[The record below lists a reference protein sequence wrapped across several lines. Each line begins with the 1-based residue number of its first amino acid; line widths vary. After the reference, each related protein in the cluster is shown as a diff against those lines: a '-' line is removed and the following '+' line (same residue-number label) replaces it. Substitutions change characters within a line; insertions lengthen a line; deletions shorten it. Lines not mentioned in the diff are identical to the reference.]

1 MLTNPN
7 PAQSCGIISYRDPKI
22 PVIGE
27 KLIIL
32 MKILILLY
40 FLCAV
45 LLTLYGI
52 NSHVMIHL
60 FKRRHARRRRED
72 RIVVSNFYGGAV
84 PLNDPQPFAQS
95 LPTVTTQLPI
105 FNELNV
111 AERLIDAA
119 ATMVYPRGRHEIQVI
134 DDSTDE
140 TRQIVAA
147 KVVELRQQGVD
158 IKHITRKDRKGFKAG
173 ALRFGLDRA
182 SGEYLAIFDAD
193 FVPPPDFLLKS
204 IPFFIADSRLGFV
217 QGRWGHLNGE
227 ESFVTRLQS
236 IGINGHFMVEQSA
249 RNFNGLF
256 MNFNGTAG
264 IFRKTAVLE
273 AGNWQ
278 DDTLTEDMDLSYRIQ
293 LAGWR
298 CRYLVDLVAPAEIPS
313 NVNAFKG
320 QQFRWAK
327 GSIQTAKKL
336 LPRILQADIS
346 GFAKFQA
353 FMHLTH
359 YLIHPLMLF
368 LAVMALPVLLSGQ
381 PRLPAVL
388 FFAFGS
394 LLVLSCS
401 GPSCLYVVAEH
412 ALDKSRLKT
421 LLLMPLM
428 ICFGCGLAV
437 NNSRAVLEALIGRKS
452 AFIRTPKKGFSRT
465 KRYLPARSSLYLTEI
480 GVGLWCLAG
489 MAVYFAADLYLV
501 GHFLFLYAAG
511 YLSIGILSWRH
522 GVNPS

>member
-1 MLTNPN
+1 MT
-7 PAQSCGIISYRDPKI
+7 
-22 PVIGE
+22 
-27 KLIIL
+27 
-32 MKILILLY
+32 ILICLY

-45 LLTLYGI
+45 LLTFYGI
-52 NSHVMIHL
+52 NSHVMVYL
-60 FKRRHARRRRED
+60 FKRRYVRRRRED
-72 RIVVSNFYGGAV
+72 REMILDFYGGKI
-84 PLNDPQPFAQS
+84 PLDDPQPFEQR
-95 LPTVTTQLPI
+95 LPSVTTQLPI

-119 ATMVYPRGRHEIQVI
+119 AAMVYPRGRHEIQVL

-140 TRQIVAA
+140 TRQMVAA
-147 KVVELRQQGVD
+147 KVAALRQQGVD
-158 IKHITRKDRKGFKAG
+158 IKHIVRGDRLGFKAG
-173 ALRFGLDRA
+173 ALRFGIEQAAGDC
-182 SGEYLAIFDAD
+182 LALFDAD
-193 FVPPPDFLLKS
+193 FVPPPDFLLKA
-204 IPFFIADSRLGFV
+204 IPFFIRDSRLGFI
-217 QGRWGHLNGE
+217 QGRWGHLNRE

-236 IGINGHFMVEQSA
+236 VGINGHFMVEQSA
-249 RNFNGLF
+249 RNFSGLF

-264 IFRKTAVLE
+264 IFRKSAVLDG
-273 AGNWQ
+273 GNWQ

-298 CRYLVDLVAPAEIPS
+298 CRYLIDLVAPAEIPS
-313 NVNAFKG
+313 NVNAFKS

-336 LPRILQADIS
+336 LPRILRQADIG

-353 FMHLTH
+353 AMHLTH

-368 LAVMALPVLLSGQ
+368 LTVMALPVLLSGQ

-401 GPSCLYVVAEH
+401 GPSRLYLVAEQ
-412 ALDKSRLKT
+412 ALDHSRLKT

-452 AFIRTPKKGFSRT
+452 AFIRTPKQGFYGR
-465 KRYLPARSSLYLTEI
+465 KRYLPARSGLYLTEI
-480 GVGLWCLAG
+480 GVGIWCLAG
-489 MAVYFAADLYLV
+489 MVVYFAADLYLV
-501 GHFLFLYAAG
+501 GHFLLLYAAG
-511 YLSIGILSWRH
+511 YLSVGILSWRH
-522 GVNPS
+522 GVNSA

>member
-1 MLTNPN
+1 MKT
-7 PAQSCGIISYRDPKI
+7 
-22 PVIGE
+22 
-27 KLIIL
+27 LIF
-32 MKILILLY
+32 LY
-40 FLCAV
+40 FMTAV
-45 LLTLYGI
+45 LLAFYGI
-52 NSHVMIHL
+52 NCHVMIHL
-60 FKRRHARRRRED
+60 FKRRFARRRIED
-72 RIVVSNFYGGAV
+72 RAVISEFYGGPI
-84 PLNDPQPFAQS
+84 PLNDPQPFASQ

-111 AERLIDAA
+111 AGRLIDAA
-119 ATMVYPRGRHEIQVI
+119 AAMVYPRGRHEIQVL

-140 TRQIVAA
+140 TRRIVAA
-147 KVVELRQQGVD
+147 KVAELRQKGVD
-158 IKHITRKDRKGFKAG
+158 IKHVTRPDRKNFKAG
-173 ALRFGLDRA
+173 ALRYGLERA
-182 SGEYLAIFDAD
+182 SGDFLAIFDAD

-204 IPFFIADSRLGFV
+204 IPFFIKDAGIGFV
-217 QGRWGHLNGE
+217 QGRWGHLNRD
-227 ESFVTRLQS
+227 ESFITRLQS

-249 RNFNGLF
+249 RNFSGLF

-264 IFRKTAVLE
+264 IFRKTAVIDG
-273 AGNWQ
+273 GNWQ
-278 DDTLTEDMDLSYRIQ
+278 GDTLTEDMDLSYRIQ

-298 CRYLVDLVAPAEIPS
+298 CRFLIDLVAPAEIPS
-313 NVNAFKG
+313 NINAFKS

-336 LPRILQADIS
+336 LPRILRADVS

-359 YLIHPLMLF
+359 YAIHPLMLF
-368 LAVMALPVLLSGQ
+368 LTVMALPVLLGGH
-381 PRLPAVL
+381 PRVTAVL

-401 GPSCLYVVAEH
+401 GPSRLYMVAEH
-412 ALDKSRLKT
+412 ALGKSRLKT

-428 ICFGCGLAV
+428 VCFGCGLAV

-452 AFIRTPKKGFSRT
+452 EFIRTPKRGFSSA

-480 GVGLWCLAG
+480 GVGVWCLVG
-489 MAVYFAADLYLV
+489 MITYFFTDHFLV

-511 YLSIGILSWRH
+511 YLTIGILSWRH
-522 GVNPS
+522 SIDPA